1 MGQITIKSE
10 IAAKVWKIEVGVGTQ
25 VPEGETVILLESMKM
40 EIPILA
46 PVAGAIVQLLVQE
59 GDTVGEGQAL
69 AVIEAQAR
77 KC

>member
-40 EIPILA
+40 EISHPRSGRRSHRPI
-46 PVAGAIVQLLVQE
+46 AGPGGRYRWRGPGA
-59 GDTVGEGQAL
+59 G
-69 AVIEAQAR
+69 R
-77 KC
+77 H